1 MDTDVVNE
9 VEVWTRACAN
19 DGRAFTALFDIHR
32 DRVFRHVLRLVD
44 NAHDA
49 EEVTSA
55 SFLELWRRRASV
67 VLVSAS
73 VLPWLLVTAGNI
85 ARNVSRGT
93 RRYRTLF
100 DSLPRAEAADDAEQ
114 IAVAHI
120 EESESAGYLKA
131 AMKMLKPADASL
143 IVLVVL
149 EDYAVTE
156 AATLLGLS
164 DGAARTRLH
173 RAKEKIRGQL
183 TEARR

>member
-1 MDTDVVNE
+1 MDTGVVSE

-19 DGRAFTALFDIHR
+19 DGRAFTSLFDRHR

-55 SFLELWRRRASV
+55 SFFELWRRRASV
-67 VLVSAS
+67 ILVSDS
-73 VLPWLLVTAGNI
+73 VLPWLLVTADNI

-93 RRYRTLF
+93 RRYRALF
-100 DSLPRAEAADDAEQ
+100 DSLPRADATADAEQ

-120 EESESAGYLKA
+120 EEGESVGYMKA

-143 IVLVVL
+143 VVLVVL

-173 RAKEKIRGQL
+173 RAKGKIREQL
-183 TEARR
+183 TEART